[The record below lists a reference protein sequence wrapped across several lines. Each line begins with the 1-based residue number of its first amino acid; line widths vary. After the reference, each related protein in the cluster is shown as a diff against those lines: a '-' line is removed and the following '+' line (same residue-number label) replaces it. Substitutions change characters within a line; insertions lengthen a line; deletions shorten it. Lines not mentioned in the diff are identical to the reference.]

1 MSLVV
6 AVLLVSAQAAA
17 ADAQPVAAP
26 EASPAVEAPK
36 KAKEKKIC
44 KLDDATSGTRMTKR
58 LCLTDEEWAKRSQNM
73 YESARSGTTATAQDH

>member
-1 MSLVV
+1 MSLVF
-6 AVLLVSAQAAA
+6 AVLLVPAQAAA
-17 ADAQPVAAP
+17 ADVQPVAAP
-26 EASPAVEAPK
+26 EASAEAPK

-73 YESARSGTTATAQDH
+73 YESARSGTSATAQDH